1 MRGELDGAPELCG
14 QGPVSRASTLRSAV
28 PETLP
33 DGTHHCNR
41 YLRLMGRSSLHH
53 RPVAP
58 LPQGPRG

>member
-33 DGTHHCNR
+33 DGLQHWDA
-41 YLRLMGRSSLHH
+41 YLRLIADAALTIDLSPPDHKLRD
-53 RPVAP
+53 V
-58 LPQGPRG
+58 